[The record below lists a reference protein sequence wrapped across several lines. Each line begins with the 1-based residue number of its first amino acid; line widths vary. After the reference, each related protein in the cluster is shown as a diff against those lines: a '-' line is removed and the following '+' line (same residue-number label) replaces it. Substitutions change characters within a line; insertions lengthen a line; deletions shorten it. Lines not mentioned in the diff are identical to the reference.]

1 MEGFSVPFTVVRC
14 KIRKPTWETGSWV
27 SGVASWPTA
36 RLSEMMKSPCSHWN
50 HKQTP
55 RSFQCLLIYTFLLKV
70 IVVRDCQNHG
80 SWCYIFRIHKFF
92 ISILIQGKTNYLA
105 YVHNLLILSA
115 LQYPV
120 HKTLS
125 CVHDLFSCK
134 HNIILHKIGSMK

>member
-1 MEGFSVPFTVVRC
+1 MFYKVLFFFFIKFYINKKCFRSSKNKINKISWDYDLEGFSVPFTVVRC

-80 SWCYIFRIHKFF
+80 SWCYIFRIHKFLYF
-92 ISILIQGKTNYLA
+92 
-105 YVHNLLILSA
+105 
-115 LQYPV
+115 
-120 HKTLS
+120 
-125 CVHDLFSCK
+125 DL
-134 HNIILHKIGSMK
+134 NTR